1 MKIQYLGVVNR
12 DERVKMIRAIFY
24 CPKYISNTCI
34 LINTYFMINE
44 ENILFVQFEHE
55 ATICHLD
62 NCDFC
67 I

>member
-1 MKIQYLGVVNR
+1 
-12 DERVKMIRAIFY
+12 
-24 CPKYISNTCI
+24 
-34 LINTYFMINE
+34 MINE

-67 I
+67 IKQVTLLNVNLECKIQMANIGDSRETIRHRLL

>member
-1 MKIQYLGVVNR
+1 
-12 DERVKMIRAIFY
+12 
-24 CPKYISNTCI
+24 
-34 LINTYFMINE
+34 MINE

-67 I
+67 IKQVILFIVNLECKIQMPNIGDSRETIKHRLL